1 MQSTLT
7 SKGQITIPVALRRK
21 LNLKTGDVLNFDENA
36 PFLKA
41 SKEIDV
47 KRMRSAVGRMK
58 KDLKGKSV
66 KEWMEWLRGPSDYLW

>member
-21 LNLKTGDVLNFDENA
+21 LRLKTGDVLNFDERA

-41 SKEIDV
+41 TKNVDV
-47 KRMRSAVGRMK
+47 KRMQSAVGRMK
-58 KDLKGKSV
+58 KQLRGKTV
-66 KEWMEWLRGPSDYLW
+66 GEWMDHLRGPVDLP